1 MVWNHQELK
10 ELEKYTSYDLAQKL
24 RGVLE
29 KQARGDQILIGNT
42 GMVSSGK
49 SSLFNALLG
58 AVEEE
63 RFKTGAI
70 PTTKTGDQAQL
81 TPTVRLVDTPGID
94 VDETDD
100 ETAYQNLM
108 ACDLIVMV
116 HNVKTGPL
124 TKRESDWLKKIAS
137 GMQPDQVR
145 QRLIFVCSWI
155 EEREN
160 SPGYKELLENLRQ
173 QVPDAVGAELP
184 FWEVSAKRYKTGRLK
199 QKDRLVE
206 LSGIPSFK
214 DFLLK
219 RAEEYRKKLA
229 YRRDQEQLELITEIK
244 DLLSI
249 QKGKALTERQAV
261 WLASQ
266 EQKTRTLEKWN
277 RCLRPF
283 HEKREKIKEMQG
295 ER

>member
-1 MVWNHQELK
+1 
-10 ELEKYTSYDLAQKL
+10 
-24 RGVLE
+24 
-29 KQARGDQILIGNT
+29 
-42 GMVSSGK
+42 MVSSGK

-124 TKRESDWLKKIAS
+124 TKRES
-137 GMQPDQVR
+137 
-145 QRLIFVCSWI
+145 
-155 EEREN
+155 

-173 QVPDAVGAELP
+173 QVFDAVGTGLP

-199 QKDRLVE
+199 QKDTLVK

-214 DFLLK
+214 AFLLK
-219 RAEEYRKKLA
+219 QAEKYCKKLA

>member
-137 GMQPDQVR
+137 GMQPDQVQ
-145 QRLIFVCSWI
+145 QRLIFVCSW
-155 EEREN
+155 
-160 SPGYKELLENLRQ
+160 
-173 QVPDAVGAELP
+173 
-184 FWEVSAKRYKTGRLK
+184 LK
-199 QKDRLVE
+199 QKDTLVK

-214 DFLLK
+214 AFLLK
-219 RAEEYRKKLA
+219 QAKEYHKKLA

>member
-1 MVWNHQELK
+1 
-10 ELEKYTSYDLAQKL
+10 
-24 RGVLE
+24 
-29 KQARGDQILIGNT
+29 
-42 GMVSSGK
+42 
-49 SSLFNALLG
+49 
-58 AVEEE
+58 
-63 RFKTGAI
+63 
-70 PTTKTGDQAQL
+70 
-81 TPTVRLVDTPGID
+81 
-94 VDETDD
+94 
-100 ETAYQNLM
+100 M

-173 QVPDAVGAELP
+173 QVFDAVGTGLP

-199 QKDRLVE
+199 QKDTLVK
-206 LSGIPSFK
+206 LSEIPSFK
-214 DFLLK
+214 AFLFK
-219 RAEEYRKKLA
+219 QAKEYHKKLA

-249 QKGKALTERQAV
+249 QKGKAQTERQAV

-266 EQKTRTLEKWN
+266 EQKTRTLEKWD

>member
-24 RGVLE
+24 RGILE

-173 QVPDAVGAELP
+173 QVFDAV
-184 FWEVSAKRYKTGRLK
+184 
-199 QKDRLVE
+199 
-206 LSGIPSFK
+206 
-214 DFLLK
+214 
-219 RAEEYRKKLA
+219 
-229 YRRDQEQLELITEIK
+229 
-244 DLLSI
+244 
-249 QKGKALTERQAV
+249 
-261 WLASQ
+261 
-266 EQKTRTLEKWN
+266 
-277 RCLRPF
+277 
-283 HEKREKIKEMQG
+283 
-295 ER
+295 